1 MMDTLPPLSAID
13 QASRSMPDIAAAP
26 RRDGRIEIT
35 DFFLRFIARDGD
47 IEAVRNISLT
57 VEPGEFV
64 SIIGPSGC
72 GKSTLLNAVAGFIK
86 PSTGAVLVDGAPVIG
101 PSADRGMVFQNYSLF
116 PWKTVRQN
124 VEFGLKMKG
133 MPARARQ
140 LVARRLLQMSGLEN
154 FENQYPHRLSGGMRQ
169 RVGIIRALAPQPKV
183 LLLDEPFGALDAQTR
198 QIMQQ
203 VLLQLWQGLGISV
216 LFVTHDID
224 EAIFLSDRIYVM
236 TARPGTLKAVLPVRL
251 PRPRSFDCTTAPEFI
266 ALRTALL
273 ALLRE
278 ESVKAMGPE
287 IDWTQLSPQPSA
299 RS

>member
-1 MMDTLPPLSAID
+1 MDTISMLSPPFPSPIGQHCNAEPKSAL
-13 QASRSMPDIAAAP
+13 RC
-26 RRDGRIEIT
+26 DGRVDIT
-35 DFFLRFIARDGD
+35 DFSLRFMARDGD

-57 VEPGEFV
+57 IEPGEFV

-86 PSTGAVLVDGAPVIG
+86 PTSGTVMVDQVPVTG

-140 LVARRLLQMSGLEN
+140 IVAHRLLQLSGLDN
-154 FENQYPHRLSGGMRQ
+154 FENYYPHRLSGGMRQ

-203 VLLQLWQGLGISV
+203 VLLQIWQGIGISV

-236 TARPGTLKAVLPVRL
+236 TARPGSLKAVLPVRL
-251 PRPRSFDCTTAPEFI
+251 PRPRSFECTVSPEFV
-266 ALRTALL
+266 ALRNELL

-287 IDWTQLSPQPSA
+287 IDWTQPAPTGG
-299 RS
+299 